1 VSANILTNRVV
12 TDILGGA
19 TQGIMIGLV
28 ALCLVLIWRATR
40 ILNFAQGPLA
50 MFVTYI
56 GLTQMEHGLNFW
68 VASLLAVVIGFV
80 FSALTELI
88 IVKPLYQKA
97 EINPIVVMVGLF
109 SLLEALASAL
119 WTNIPRY
126 PVAPFSG
133 NYFQSQGAPTGLSPL
148 AIFQI
153 SVALLAMVL
162 VAALFNYTSLGL
174 KLRASALAPE
184 VSRLLGLRV
193 SQLLTLGW
201 GIAGAVGALA
211 GVIVAV
217 GGTGLVANM
226 LDGMFI
232 LGFIAAA
239 IGGLE
244 SPVGALLAGI
254 AVGTL
259 MQFIDDYLNSNYANF
274 VAVLLLVV
282 VLMIRPQGLFA
293 KNSERRV

>member
-1 VSANILTNRVV
+1 MSANILTNRVV